1 MPNLFQQLLSGVSNV
16 ASRASDRMLP
26 APAGGLFDPKD
37 IEAARRQGMLHLGL
51 SLLGDTSGLG
61 LGHALQQGVGQAQ
74 DAYSGSL
81 NTTSTQGTA
90 LRQKQMLANRQAI
103 MQKYAPAPG
112 EDASAM
118 MKKFPLMMGDLMRIG
133 DTEGAKSL
141 EGIVSRMAE
150 LQSQP
155 NKLQTVQ
162 LGDRVVTFDPEKG
175 IYKNADGTPTTDLT
189 RHENPDEKMDH
200 ALSRAL
206 QQEQIQTQRVLREQA
221 QAQTAGAAFMRQN
234 KGLVDSEPM
243 FQNWD
248 AAYRDA
254 KAGNPAAYKSAIVN
268 FSSIADPKAQIRLG
282 VLQFISKVDPSLVG
296 QAQIALQRS
305 KDGTFPQE
313 ILDKMNEHVKEIH
326 RGAIKVY
333 NTRRE
338 ARVKANPMLDQYIDP
353 VESIFPS
360 STEQMQTGSTAPS
373 ESRIGQFLNGFGGK
387 K

>member
-1 MPNLFQQLLSGVSNV
+1 
-16 ASRASDRMLP
+16 
-26 APAGGLFDPKD
+26 
-37 IEAARRQGMLHLGL
+37 
-51 SLLGDTSGLG
+51 
-61 LGHALQQGVGQAQ
+61 
-74 DAYSGSL
+74 
-81 NTTSTQGTA
+81 
-90 LRQKQMLANRQAI
+90 MLANRQAI

-189 RHENPDEKMDH
+189 RHENPDEIKDH

-221 QAQTAGAAFMRQN
+221 QAQTASAAFMRQN

-254 KAGNPAAYKSAIVN
+254 KSGNPAAYKSAIMN
-268 FSSIADPKAQIRLG
+268 FAAIADPKAQIRLG
-282 VLQFISKVDPSLVG
+282 VLQFISKIDPSLLG

-305 KDGTFPQE
+305 TNGTFPAG
-313 ILDKMNEHVKEIH
+313 D
-326 RGAIKVY
+326 
-333 NTRRE
+333 
-338 ARVKANPMLDQYIDP
+338 
-353 VESIFPS
+353 
-360 STEQMQTGSTAPS
+360 
-373 ESRIGQFLNGFGGK
+373 SR
-387 K
+387 